1 MDRSTRSWQGL
12 RWDSAA
18 RAPRSNDLQSMST
31 ILLVVVISYL
41 LGSIPFGYLLVRVFR
56 GEDVRRSGS
65 GNIGATNVSRK
76 SPVLGLITLLL
87 DALKG
92 SAAVVVAIMLSRGE
106 IMSWA
111 DSHPNYLDLLWSP
124 MSSVVAVRATTA
136 ALFAILGHTFP
147 VWLKFR
153 GGKGVATALGSFLII
168 APKAVLLAAGVFI
181 IVLLIFRYVS
191 LASIMAVMLFPS
203 FAWQAHEY
211 DGAPIALLCMGFAS
225 LFIIA
230 RHHENIGRL
239 LAGTE
244 TRFRSSRG

>member
-1 MDRSTRSWQGL
+1 
-12 RWDSAA
+12 
-18 RAPRSNDLQSMST
+18 MST
-31 ILLVVVISYL
+31 ILLVAIVSYL
-41 LGSIPFGYLLVRVFR
+41 LGSIPFGYLLVRIFR

-76 SPVLGLITLLL
+76 SPVLGVITLLL

-106 IMSWA
+106 IVGWT
-111 DSHPNYLDLLWSP
+111 DSHPGHPDHLCSP
-124 MSSVVAVRATTA
+124 MPSVVAVRAATA
-136 ALFAILGHTFP
+136 ALFAILGHMFP

-168 APKAVLLAAGVFI
+168 APKAILLAAGVFI

-191 LASIMAVMLFPS
+191 LASVMAVMLFPS
-203 FAWQAHEY
+203 LAWQMHEY
-211 DGAPIALLCMGFAS
+211 GGAPMALLCMGSAS

-230 RHHENIGRL
+230 RHRENIRRL

-244 TRFRSSRG
+244 TRFRSRRA